1 MTEPINDLIVA
12 LREELQQYGELL
24 VLLERQQEQ
33 VIARASDEVVQ
44 SVSDIQSQARVV
56 QQARVQREGRQ
67 RSVARRFAV
76 DENAAF
82 VTLIALMP
90 PDYQPLVE
98 ALVNE
103 NNDLM
108 RRVQKRARQN
118 HLLLSRS
125 LELMQRFMGMLFPTR
140 EVQTYNDHGVRHA
153 QMVSSRPIYEAVG

>member
-1 MTEPINDLIVA
+1 MTEPINDLIAA

-24 VLLERQQEQ
+24 VLLNRQQEQ
-33 VIARASDEVVQ
+33 VIARASDEMTE
-44 SVSDIQSQARVV
+44 SVSDIQSQARIV
-56 QQARVQREGRQ
+56 QQARAQRESLQ
-67 RSVARRFAV
+67 RVVARRFAV
-76 DENAAF
+76 AENSEF
-82 VTLIALMP
+82 VTLIPLMP
-90 PDYQPLVE
+90 QDYQPLIE

-125 LELMQRFMGMLFPTR
+125 LELMQRFLGMLFPTR

-153 QMVSSRPIYEAVG
+153 QLVSARPIYEAVG

>member
-24 VLLERQQEQ
+24 VLLNRQQEQ

-67 RSVARRFAV
+67 KSVARRFAV
-76 DENAAF
+76 AENAAF

-90 PDYQPLVE
+90 QDYQPLVE

-140 EVQTYNDHGVRHA
+140 EVQMYNDHGGRHA
-153 QMVSSRPIYEAVG
+153 QLVSSRPIYEAVG